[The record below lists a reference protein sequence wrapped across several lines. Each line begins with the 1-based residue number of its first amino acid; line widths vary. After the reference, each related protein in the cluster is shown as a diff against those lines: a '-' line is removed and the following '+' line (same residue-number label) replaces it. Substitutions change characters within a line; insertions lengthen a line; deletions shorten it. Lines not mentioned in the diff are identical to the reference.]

1 MTGQTP
7 LQLVGDIWQIP
18 WVTTAA
24 VQLLVQM
31 AKADAGL
38 TAAAYVGSFSCAPS
52 PTSCCRCFSRWW
64 RVQQGAHC
72 GRPAVSAQF
81 QPTIKR
87 VLLSV
92 LGDLEAVW
100 ADSALRDTLL
110 ALPLPA
116 MAALLSCNDLKVSG
130 SASSLHIC
138 TAVLASAGFI
148 DSTL

>member
-1 MTGQTP
+1 MGHHRSSTVAGADGKSRRWSDSSCLCRFIQLCPKPNFLLP
-7 LQLVGDIWQIP
+7 LFQSVVEG
-18 WVTTAA
+18 AA
-24 VQLLVQM
+24 
-31 AKADAGL
+31 
-38 TAAAYVGSFSCAPS
+38 
-52 PTSCCRCFSRWW
+52 
-64 RVQQGAHC
+64 
-72 GRPAVSAQF
+72 GRTDQQF